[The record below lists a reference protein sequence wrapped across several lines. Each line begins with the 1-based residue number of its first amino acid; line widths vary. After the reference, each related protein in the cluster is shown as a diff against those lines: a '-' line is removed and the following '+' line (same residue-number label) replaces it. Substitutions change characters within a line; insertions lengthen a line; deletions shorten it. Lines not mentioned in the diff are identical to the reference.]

1 MRGETAKIKEKE
13 AEARM
18 RFKASDDKNL
28 LRLMPRNPV
37 RIRLPA
43 NLEDPGGYLNN
54 LIGVPLV
61 DLSDR
66 QLYETLTRIISMNTD
81 DFINQAEPIIGDMI
95 VSVMQQ
101 QAAESLVT
109 FFGKDA
115 QPVLLGYIE
124 NITASEVKTFN
135 NTIFLSK
142 AMEALGKMDTSAD
155 ANERALRVLE
165 ANYTKIAQS
174 ILVYEPSSFENQ
186 SETIE
191 SLENY
196 ITDKT
201 KMIVIDTITT
211 QYRRSI
217 TEKGEKNIRLNKILN
232 RQLALLKDLT
242 IRKDI
247 ITIITNQVRG
257 AIKDKNAQNGIEPVA
272 SSILNF
278 WADYEILLKFP
289 PNREMSKR
297 QAVLIKHPSNS
308 DRPPVELRLS
318 DEGFQDT

>member
-1 MRGETAKIKEKE
+1 MVEAISVATAKVRTGSKYLDAFFDNGLPTKHVIHVYGESGTGKSTL
-13 AEARM
+13 AIQCA
-18 RFKASDDKNL
+18 KNCVL
-28 LRLMPRNPV
+28 DGWKV
-37 RIRLPA
+37 
-43 NLEDPGGYLNN
+43 
-54 LIGVPLV
+54 LV
-61 DLSDR
+61 LD
-66 QLYETLTRIISMNTD
+66 
-81 DFINQAEPIIGDMI
+81 
-95 VSVMQQ
+95 
-101 QAAESLVT
+101 
-109 FFGKDA
+109 
-115 QPVLLGYIE
+115 
-124 NITASEVKTFN
+124 
-135 NTIFLSK
+135 
-142 AMEALGKMDTSAD
+142 
-155 ANERALRVLE
+155 NERTCSSTRLKTMCQ

-174 ILVYEPSSFENQ
+174 ILVYEPSTFENQ

-308 DRPPVELRLS
+308 DKPPVELRLS